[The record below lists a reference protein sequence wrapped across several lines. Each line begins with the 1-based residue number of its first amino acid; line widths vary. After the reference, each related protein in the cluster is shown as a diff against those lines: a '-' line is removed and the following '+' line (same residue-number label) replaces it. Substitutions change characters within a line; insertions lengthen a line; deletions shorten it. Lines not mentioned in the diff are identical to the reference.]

1 MLAIDNYWHRHYNE
15 GMTPAPN
22 LEHHVGY
29 WLRFVSNHVSGAF
42 QRRLESYGVT
52 AAEWVALRSI
62 YGLKSCSLSQL
73 AERMGADPS
82 TVSRLVE
89 RVLKKGLAARTH
101 AADDRRRVHIELTRK
116 GGALVPRLAREA
128 DANDEHFFGHLSR
141 KERDTLAALMQGLV
155 LKHGW
160 KDKPIS

>member
-1 MLAIDNYWHRHYNE
+1 MSDAD
-15 GMTPAPN
+15 
-22 LEHHVGY
+22 LERHVGF

-42 QRRLESYGVT
+42 QKRLEAYGVT
-52 AAEWVALRSI
+52 VAEWVALRSI
-62 YGLKSCSLSQL
+62 RRLGACSLAEL
-73 AERMGADPS
+73 AESMGSDPS

-101 AADDRRRVHIELTRK
+101 AADDRRRVRIELTEA

-128 DANDEHFFGHLSR
+128 DVNDSHFFGHLSH
-141 KERDTLAALMQGLV
+141 KERKALSAVMQGLV
-155 LKHGW
+155 RKHGW